1 MAHLFNTG
9 MRNRDRLTVQTM
21 GFANG
26 GSHENAVQ
34 ERDQAHS
41 CLCSA
46 RRRGACAERVRREG
60 LAAQAAACG
69 LARGNRAG
77 GDDITTLFLAR
88 TRAEALAVEQNI
100 SFGVERVRGG
110 RYLVRTARFL
120 LDKPSAKGVQIVLP
134 DGRWLRL
141 EELQEAAE
149 EEGENRAREDSS
161 DLEDALLSNLP
172 HGDNE

>member
-77 GDDITTLFLAR
+77 NAR
-88 TRAEALAVEQNI
+88 GFCPFINENSRSDNRSSRL
-100 SFGVERVRGG
+100 
-110 RYLVRTARFL
+110 
-120 LDKPSAKGVQIVLP
+120 KPSIYSFV
-134 DGRWLRL
+134 
-141 EELQEAAE
+141 
-149 EEGENRAREDSS
+149 
-161 DLEDALLSNLP
+161 
-172 HGDNE
+172 

>member
-1 MAHLFNTG
+1 M
-9 MRNRDRLTVQTM
+9 
-21 GFANG
+21 
-26 GSHENAVQ
+26 
-34 ERDQAHS
+34 
-41 CLCSA
+41 
-46 RRRGACAERVRREG
+46 
-60 LAAQAAACG
+60 
-69 LARGNRAG
+69 
-77 GDDITTLFLAR
+77 TTLFLAR

-172 HGDNE
+172 HGDDE